1 MTSQSIVDLVVLGIL
16 LYCAVK
22 GASRG
27 LLSQLSW
34 VIALLLCF
42 KFSGFLAPAIE
53 PMIGVDPPLKQW
65 LAMLAVYVGLCG
77 VSFVVAGMLSN
88 WMAKA
93 KIIDF
98 DKHLGGILGFV
109 KGVVI
114 CMTIM
119 FFAIT
124 MSPAM
129 RQIVSL
135 TYSGYAAA
143 HILDKS
149 QYLIPLLPE
158 NAVPTVLNVIDTFNR
173 SLQPGPD
180 ELIGATPAEAD
191 TFGLPPGAGD
201 SSTGNGSGF
210 DFSSLF
216 PNGIGGGSS
225 AGGTST
231 GTPAVSGTEP
241 SLEDLLSRVPSALRQ
256 SLNQKALDILRNSS
270 AEEKQRLLNQLS
282 ESVPQNAGSILTNF
296 LSETVATS
304 GQGGTPSVAPAT
316 LGRNES
322 SLLNE
327 IAGIYSQRNDIIA
340 KSKEYLAGV
349 PSDVQRRV
357 LEDWHADAMGLNVD
371 PDPGTDVNTRIDD
384 RILRQ
389 LNRAGVS
396 LDRLDRELRTRLSQ
410 AIR

>member
-1 MTSQSIVDLVVLGIL
+1 MTAHSIVDLVALAIL

-42 KFSGFLAPAIE
+42 KFSGTLAPAIE
-53 PMIGVDPPLKQW
+53 PLISIAPPLKQW

-77 VSFVVAGMLSN
+77 VSFVVAGMLSS

-124 MSPAM
+124 MSIPM
-129 RQIVSL
+129 RDIVSQ

-143 HILDKS
+143 IILHNS
-149 QYLIPLLPE
+149 RHLIPLLPE
-158 NAVPTVLNVIDTFNR
+158 NAVPTVRNVIDDFNK
-173 SLQPGPD
+173 SLQPAAD
-180 ELIGATPAEAD
+180 DLSGATPSEAGK
-191 TFGLPPGAGD
+191 FGSD
-201 SSTGNGSGF
+201 STTNTNSGSGL
-210 DFSSLF
+210 DLSGLF
-216 PNGIGGGSS
+216 PNGLRGGSS
-225 AGGTST
+225 T
-231 GTPAVSGTEP
+231 GSGTDGTLATGNEP
-241 SLEDLLSRVPSALRQ
+241 SLEDLLSQVPTSLREK
-256 SLNQKALDILRNSS
+256 LTKEMMDILRNSS
-270 AEEKQRLLNQLS
+270 AVEKQRLLKELGN
-282 ESVPQNAGSILTNF
+282 SVPQNAGSILSDF
-296 LSETVATS
+296 LSGSPGAN
-304 GQGGTPSVAPAT
+304 GQGSAGSSNSNQ
-316 LGRNES
+316 LGPHES

-340 KSKEYLAGV
+340 KSKQYLAGV

-357 LEDWHADAMGLNVD
+357 LQDWHADAMGLNND
-371 PDPGTDVNTRIDD
+371 PDPGTDVNTRIDY
-384 RILRQ
+384 RIVRQ
-389 LNRAGVS
+389 LNRADIS
-396 LDRLDRELRTRLSQ
+396 LDRLDRDLRTRLSQ
-410 AIR
+410 AMR